1 VAGNGTE
8 AGPRLTRRGRETRER
23 IVAAA
28 AELIFERGVAETTL
42 EDIRAAAGVS
52 GSQVYHYFADKQALV
67 RAVIDHQADTIL
79 ETQGTHLDHLDT
91 MPGLRAWRDLLV
103 GHQRTLECRGGCPL
117 GTLGAELAEIDDV
130 ARMAVARGFGRW
142 EARIRD
148 GLRAMHARGD
158 LPASSD
164 PDDLALATLAAL
176 QGGLLLAQVQRD
188 PRPLAVALDAMID
201 RIQALSETASRNAGV
216 ALQQLRPPRL
226 PRRYLEVEFD
236 VVGHRRGR
244 NRTQA
249 RAQPVRKIVNR
260 TGDATRTCIR
270 LKPHAG

>member
-1 VAGNGTE
+1 MAGNG
-8 AGPRLTRRGRETRER
+8 AGDQRRLTRRGQQTRER
-23 IVAAA
+23 IVSAA
-28 AELIFERGVAETTL
+28 AELVFERGVAETTL

-67 RAVIDHQADTIL
+67 RAVIDHQAEAVLDA
-79 ETQGTHLDHLDT
+79 QGAHLDHLDT
-91 MPGLRAWRDLLV
+91 VAGLRAWRDLLV
-103 GHQRTLECRGGCPL
+103 EHQRTLECRGGCPL

-158 LPASSD
+158 LPAAAD

-188 PRPLAVALDAMID
+188 PRPLEVALDAMID
-201 RIQALSETASRNAGV
+201 RIQALTEMA
-216 ALQQLRPPRL
+216 
-226 PRRYLEVEFD
+226 
-236 VVGHRRGR
+236 
-244 NRTQA
+244 
-249 RAQPVRKIVNR
+249 
-260 TGDATRTCIR
+260 ATRTAR
-270 LKPHAG
+270 